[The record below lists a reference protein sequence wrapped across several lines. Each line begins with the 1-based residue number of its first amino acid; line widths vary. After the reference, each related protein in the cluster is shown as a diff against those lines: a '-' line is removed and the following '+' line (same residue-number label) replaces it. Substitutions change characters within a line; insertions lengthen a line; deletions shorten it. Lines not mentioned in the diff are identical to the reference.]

1 VQPKLRHRFFSEGQ
15 ASKESSEDKKL
26 EEEIEASVGVEFFCA
41 RCYTRGKVRATL
53 TLEDDFD
60 VSKTVETVEDSI
72 SDTIDQ
78 IKTWI
83 GDVDVHL
90 SEFEVDIPAPNITFD
105 IDLDAFPGTILEFQ
119 FDGVE
124 IFVELDITLGSNL
137 SYKLNLFKSTQLG
150 MELDEDLFLG
160 LVFSIDLFLSVDS
173 EITITSG
180 FHLLLEDGVLIR
192 LALFAKEASDTK
204 L

>member
-1 VQPKLRHRFFSEGQ
+1 M
-15 ASKESSEDKKL
+15 
-26 EEEIEASVGVEFFCA
+26 
-41 RCYTRGKVRATL
+41 
-53 TLEDDFD
+53 
-60 VSKTVETVEDSI
+60 
-72 SDTIDQ
+72 
-78 IKTWI
+78 
-83 GDVDVHL
+83 
-90 SEFEVDIPAPNITFD
+90 
-105 IDLDAFPGTILEFQ
+105 DAFPGTILEFQ

-124 IFVELDITLGSNL
+124 IFVELDIILGSNL

-150 MELDEDLFLG
+150 IELDEDLFLG